1 MSDEDKAKLKE
12 YRKVYYKKCK
22 EKRAF
27 SKNLLRMCRKNMK
40 IIMVNN
46 VSKINLIP

>member
-22 EKRAF
+22 EKRAKEQEF
-27 SKNLLRMCRKNMK
+27 IKNVQKEYENYNGK
-40 IIMVNN
+40 
-46 VSKINLIP
+46 